1 MLLTITCLPLW
12 LIDLCTAIQGGMDLM
27 LLGFVARDRRSIQ
40 TKALDRLQRRTYRRH
55 TKFRG
60 RRLHQSKTATPRPRT
75 QRSEPNF
82 GGWASLRA
90 ALPHWLLLL
99 PCFIIPPRVN
109 TREDAFDI
117 LWEEMQQEQR
127 ITAFLSQHDPSSI
140 TSTTNFPTFSQASA
154 LGYVSKNLRLL
165 LNSIDSPQCFS
176 SMADLPSVIVDTG
189 ASVCISPHRSDFV
202 TYHSSKMKIKDL
214 SSSNQVAG
222 EGILRWKL
230 EDSLGNPVEIELIG
244 YHIPTAGVRLL
255 SPQVLL
261 QTVGGS
267 AVMKENKIKFN
278 LDIGHQFSAR
288 LCSRSNLPLI
298 PLAQAEQKN
307 FWNEAFGYTANNI
320 SKVNELRSVLASDN
334 TNLSHSQKELLLWH
348 QRLSHTSLN
357 WVQMLMRDR
366 KWLPS
371 QENESL
377 HKGAFIKSK
386 SRAPTCDVTGLKCT
400 ACLCAKASCRTPSN
414 LAPRPS
420 FKENILKRGDT
431 TPGAGVSADHYFSP
445 VRGRLLHTYGREKQG
460 YTCGSLFVDHASGK
474 IFNFPQFSTSSS
486 ETVRSAE
493 RLEAIAEDEGFRI
506 QKYHA
511 DNGIFAKSE
520 FKEHCDQQKIK
531 YNFGGVGAKFQN
543 GIAERNIKT
552 VAQYARANML
562 HLATHWPQQ
571 ANASFWP
578 QAVDYAIWVFNRMPN
593 MTSGITPNELWSSAR
608 GNAGIELSRTHV
620 FGCPVYVLD
629 PALQDGKKIPKWNPR
644 ARLGLFLGFSALHS
658 SQVPMVLNVETGHIS
673 PQFHVIFDDKFE
685 TVHSLPSNEP
695 LDKQWA
701 EILQLDRECFLDID
715 FDENDNPII
724 PPLADIVQSYENA
737 KKMPVAEWM
746 ESNTRPTE
754 SLARNELPPNPI
766 EPYTQHDGFSE
777 EAYDG
782 IPNGLPGDPEGVP
795 PVPEGV
801 PPVPEGVPV
810 NGRPRRHNVGTY
822 KDGPAIIRKFPIDGE
837 SYEYAFNI
845 NVISEW
851 DRPVPVTKNRGGI
864 VTQHHPT
871 QKINKGFLAE
881 CYLLQEPWFDDPT
894 CVSSVTTNL
903 RLDTWDSDGYYFNEI
918 FDPRL
923 LAARTSSS
931 KYNEDN
937 PSFDMATRGPFQ
949 DEFWQAMRVE
959 LNTLINEF
967 DCWEYVPHPG
977 KNVLPSTWAFK
988 IKRYPDGRVK
998 KFKARFCARG
1008 DRQQEGIDYFETW
1021 APVVQWSTVRIVMI
1035 LAAKLGFKSV
1045 QCDITAA
1052 FIHSPVTEAIYVH
1065 QPRGF
1070 HRGHG
1075 NEVLKL
1081 KRTLYGLKQA
1091 PRYFFK
1097 YFTTRLIKQG
1107 LQASSYDSC
1116 LFMNKNLI
1124 VIIYVD
1130 DILIYGRDDKTI
1142 NDFIENMKNEG
1153 VALHREGTA
1162 EGYLGVDIQYNGD
1175 GDNRTITFKQEGL
1188 TKRIISALGLDSK
1201 TSTPVETPAEKAA
1214 LGRHLDQQA
1223 ANGFINYASVVG
1235 MLLYLGHSRPD
1246 ISFATHQCAR
1256 YTHFPKQAH
1265 EDALIRIGRYLKGTL
1280 DKGLILK
1287 PSKNFKIDCYP
1298 DADFAGL
1305 WTRDDKQDPH
1315 CVRSR
1320 TGYVINLADCPVLWK
1335 SKLQTEIALSTM
1347 EAEYVAL
1354 SASCKE
1360 LFPLIDLTKELTTA
1374 IGLDLKAT
1382 TEMHIK
1388 IHEDNVGALT
1398 LGKLEPRRMTPRS
1411 KHYAIKYHWFREQ
1424 IGPRH
1429 IELVHISSDRQLGD
1443 LFTKGLDRIIFQRL
1457 RKQLMGW

>member
-1 MLLTITCLPLW
+1 MLLSFTYLPFWIIELYK
-12 LIDLCTAIQGGMDLM
+12 AIQCGVDL
-27 LLGFVARDRRSIQ
+27 LLMVIAVQVHSPVKPRN
-40 TKALDRLQRRTYRRH
+40 LDRLQRRTYRRH

-60 RRLHQSKTATPRPRT
+60 RRHQSKAGISRT
-75 QRSEPNF
+75 STKCGNALD
-82 GGWASLRA
+82 GWASLRA
-90 ALPHWLLLL
+90 PLPHWLLLL
-99 PCFIIPPRVN
+99 PCFILPPRVY
-109 TREDAFDI
+109 TRADAFDI
-117 LWEEMQQEQR
+117 LWEELQREQQ
-127 ITAFLSQHDPSSI
+127 ITAFLAQHDPSLIVSN
-140 TSTTNFPTFSQASA
+140 TNLPFFPTATAASEK
-154 LGYVSKNLRLL
+154 GYVSDNLRIL
-165 LNSIDSPQCFS
+165 LNSIDSPRCFS
-176 SMADLPSVIVDTG
+176 SMTVLSSVIVDTG

-202 TYHSSKMKIKDL
+202 TYNSSTMRIKDL
-214 SSSNQVAG
+214 SSSNTVAG
-222 EGILRWKL
+222 EGIVRWNL
-230 EDSLGNPVEIELIG
+230 QDSLGNPVEIELIG
-244 YHIPTAGVRLL
+244 YHIPTAEVRLL

-261 QTVGGS
+261 KTVGGS
-267 AVMKENKIKFN
+267 AVMKENKIKFS
-278 LDIGHQFSAR
+278 LDNGYQFSAKF
-288 LCSRSNLPLI
+288 CSRSNLPLI
-298 PLAQAEQKN
+298 PLAQNQQRN
-307 FWNEAFGYTANNI
+307 FWNEAFGYTVNNI
-320 SKVNELRSVLASDN
+320 SKINELRSILASDN
-334 TNLSHSQKELLLWH
+334 TNLSSSQKELLLWH
-348 QRLSHTSLN
+348 QRLSHTSLD

-371 QENESL
+371 HDEESL
-377 HKGAFIKSK
+377 HKGAFIKTR
-386 SRAPTCDVTGLKCT
+386 SRAPTCDVAGLKCT
-400 ACLCAKASCRTPSN
+400 ACLCAKASCRSPSN
-414 LAPRPS
+414 LASRPS
-420 FKENILKRGDT
+420 LKENIIKRGDV
-431 TPGAGVSADHYFSP
+431 TPGAGVSTDHYFSP
-445 VRGRLLHTYGREKQG
+445 VRGRLLHTYGREKNG

-474 IFNFPQFSTSSS
+474 IFNFPQFSTTSS

-493 RLEAIAEDEGFRI
+493 RLEALAEDEGFRI

-520 FKEHCDQQKIK
+520 FKEHCDRRKIK
-531 YNFGGVGAKFQN
+531 YNFSGVGAKHQN

-593 MTSGITPNELWSSAR
+593 MNSGITPNELWSSAR

-658 SQVPMVLNVETGHIS
+658 SQVPMVLNVETGKIS

-685 TVHSLPSNEP
+685 TVHSLPTDEP
-695 LDKQWA
+695 LEKQWA
-701 EILQLDRECFLDID
+701 EILKLERECFLDID

-724 PPLADIVQSYENA
+724 PPLADIMKSYKQA
-737 KKMPVAEWM
+737 KDMPPVVDKSQDIHKET
-746 ESNTRPTE
+746 NTHPTE
-754 SLARNELPPNPI
+754 TLDHNEIHDTVKPDN
-766 EPYTQHDGFSE
+766 DGFPE
-777 EAYDG
+777 EVHESF
-782 IPNGLPGDPEGVP
+782 PNGLPVDPEGA
-795 PVPEGV
+795 PVENN
-801 PPVPEGVPV
+801 
-810 NGRPRRHNVGTY
+810 NGRPRRNNVGTY
-822 KDGPAIIRKFPIDGE
+822 KDGPAKIRKFPIDGE
-837 SYEYAFNI
+837 SYEFAFNI
-845 NVISEW
+845 NVLSDWE
-851 DRPVPVTKNRGGI
+851 RPVPVIKNRGGI
-864 VTQHHPT
+864 ATRHHPA
-871 QKINKGFLAE
+871 QKLNKSFLAE
-881 CYLLQEPWFDDPT
+881 CYLLQEPWFNDPT
-894 CVSSVTTNL
+894 CVSSVTDNL
-903 RLDTWDSDGYYFNEI
+903 FFDTWDSDGYYFNEI

-967 DCWEYVPHPG
+967 DCWEYVPNPG

-1008 DRQQEGIDYFETW
+1008 DCQQEGIDYFETW
-1021 APVVQWSTVRIVMI
+1021 APVVQWSTVRIVMV

-1045 QCDITAA
+1045 QCNITAA
-1052 FIHSPVTEAIYVH
+1052 FIHGRVTETIYVH

-1075 NEVLKL
+1075 DEVLKL

-1097 YFTTRLIKQG
+1097 YFTERLIKQG
-1107 LQASSYDSC
+1107 LQASSFDPC

-1142 NDFIENMKNEG
+1142 NNFIENMKNED

-1162 EGYLGVDIQYNGD
+1162 EGYLGVDIQYNGN
-1175 GDNRTITFKQEGL
+1175 GDDRTITFKQEGL

-1214 LGRHLDQQA
+1214 LGRHIEKQA
-1223 ANGFINYASVVG
+1223 ASGFINYASVVG

-1256 YTHFPKQAH
+1256 YTHSPKQAH
-1265 EDALIRIGRYLKGTL
+1265 EDALVRIGRYLKGTL

-1287 PSKNFKIDCYP
+1287 PSKDFKIDCYP

-1320 TGYVINLADCPVLWK
+1320 TGYVINLANCPVLWK

-1374 IGLDLKAT
+1374 IGLNLKAT

-1398 LGKLEPRRMTPRS
+1398 LGKLEPQRMTPRS

-1424 IGPRH
+1424 IGPRN
-1429 IELVHISSDRQLGD
+1429 IELVHISSENQLGD
-1443 LFTKGLDRIIFQRL
+1443 LFTKGLERIIFQRL